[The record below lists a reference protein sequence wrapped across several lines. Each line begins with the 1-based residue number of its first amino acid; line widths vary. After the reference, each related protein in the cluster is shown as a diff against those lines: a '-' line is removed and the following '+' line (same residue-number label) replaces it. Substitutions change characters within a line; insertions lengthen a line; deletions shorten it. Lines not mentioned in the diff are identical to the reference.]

1 MKKTSI
7 FSIFFVIFL
16 DMLGVGVIIPI
27 LAPLF
32 LNPASNI
39 LPAATT
45 PEARNIIL
53 GVLMAMYPFFQFFG
67 APILGTLSDRIGRK
81 KVLLFSLAGTF
92 IGYLIF
98 AFGIILGNIYLLFLS
113 RIIDGF
119 TGGNISVA
127 QSAIADISTNEEK
140 ARNFGLIGMAFGLGF
155 ILGPYIGG
163 KLSDPSLISW
173 FSFSTPFFFTALIT
187 FINIVLLI
195 FRFNETLQTT
205 SNKKINVF
213 TGFQNIGKAWKMKEL
228 RTMFIIMFLIIFG
241 FNFFTQ
247 FFQVYLV
254 QTFNFNQSQIGDLF
268 AYIGIWIAITQGGI
282 MRPLSKKFTPRQIM
296 KISLVGLSIALMMI
310 LLPRDTWML
319 LAVMPFVALFNGL
332 TTPNSIAIISSLA
345 KPSEQGEILG
355 INQSVQS
362 LAMTIPPIIAGIIVS
377 MDKNLPIMV
386 ASISTY
392 IAWLL
397 FIFLIAKKPQTAGI
411 QVKS

>member
-39 LPAATT
+39 LPAATS
-45 PEARNIIL
+45 EATRNIIL
-53 GVLMAMYPFFQFFG
+53 GVLMAMYPLFQFFG
-67 APILGTLSDRIGRK
+67 APILGILSDRIGRK
-81 KVLLFSLAGTF
+81 KILIISLAGTF

-98 AFGIILGNIYLLFLS
+98 AIGILIGNIYLLFIS

-155 ILGPYIGG
+155 ILGPFIGG
-163 KLSDPSLISW
+163 KLSDPTLLPW
-173 FSFSTPFFFTALIT
+173 FNFSTPFFFTAFIT
-187 FINIVLLI
+187 LVNIILLAI
-195 FRFNETLQTT
+195 RFQETLHTT
-205 SNKKINVF
+205 SNKKLNIF

-228 RTMFIIMFLIIFG
+228 RAMFIIMFLIIFG

-254 QTFNFNQSQIGDLF
+254 QTFNFNQSQIGDIF

-282 MRPLSKKFTPRQIM
+282 MRPLSRKFTPRQIM
-296 KISLVGLSIALMMI
+296 KVSLVALSISLMLI
-310 LLPRDTWML
+310 LLPRDVWAL
-319 LAVMPFVALFNGL
+319 LLVMPLVALSNGL

-397 FIFLIAKKPQTAGI
+397 FLFLIAKKKTPAPVTA
-411 QVKS
+411 K

>member
-39 LPAATT
+39 LPAATS
-45 PEARNIIL
+45 EATRNIIL
-53 GVLMAMYPFFQFFG
+53 GVLMAMYPLFQFFG
-67 APILGTLSDRIGRK
+67 APILGILSDRIGRK
-81 KVLLFSLAGTF
+81 KILIISLAGTF

-98 AFGIILGNIYLLFLS
+98 AIGILIGNIYLLFIS

-155 ILGPYIGG
+155 ILGPFIGG
-163 KLSDPSLISW
+163 KLSDPTLLPW
-173 FSFSTPFFFTALIT
+173 FNFSTPFFFTAFIT
-187 FINIVLLI
+187 LVNIILLAI
-195 FRFNETLQTT
+195 RFQETLHTT
-205 SNKKINVF
+205 SNKKLNIF

-228 RTMFIIMFLIIFG
+228 RAMFIIMFLIIFG

-254 QTFNFNQSQIGDLF
+254 QTFNFNQSQIGDIF

-282 MRPLSKKFTPRQIM
+282 MRPLSRKFTPRQIM
-296 KISLVGLSIALMMI
+296 KVSLVALSISLMLI
-310 LLPRDTWML
+310 LLPRDVWAL
-319 LAVMPFVALFNGL
+319 LLVMPLVALSNGL

-392 IAWLL
+392 IAWIL
-397 FIFLIAKKPQTAGI
+397 FLFLISKKKTPAPVTAK
-411 QVKS
+411 

>member
-213 TGFQNIGKAWKMKEL
+213 TGFQNIGKAWRMKEL
-228 RTMFIIMFLIIFG
+228 RAMFMIMFLIIFG

>member
-39 LPAATT
+39 LPAATS
-45 PEARNIIL
+45 EATRNIIL
-53 GVLMAMYPFFQFFG
+53 GVLMAMYPLFQFFG
-67 APILGTLSDRIGRK
+67 APILGILSDRIGRK
-81 KVLLFSLAGTF
+81 KILIISLAGTF

-98 AFGIILGNIYLLFLS
+98 AIGILIGNIYLLFIS

-155 ILGPYIGG
+155 ILGPFIGG
-163 KLSDPSLISW
+163 KLSDSTLLPW
-173 FSFSTPFFFTALIT
+173 FNFSTPFFFTAFIT
-187 FINIVLLI
+187 LVNIILLAI
-195 FRFNETLQTT
+195 RFQETLHTT
-205 SNKKINVF
+205 SNKKLNIF

-228 RTMFIIMFLIIFG
+228 RAMFIIMFLIIFG

-254 QTFNFNQSQIGDLF
+254 QTFNFNQSQIGDIF

-282 MRPLSKKFTPRQIM
+282 MRPLSRKFTPRQIM
-296 KISLVGLSIALMMI
+296 KVSLVALSISLMLI
-310 LLPRDTWML
+310 LLPRDVWAL
-319 LAVMPFVALFNGL
+319 LLVMPLVALSNGL

-397 FIFLIAKKPQTAGI
+397 FLFLIAKKKTPAPVTA
-411 QVKS
+411 K

>member
-39 LPAATT
+39 LPAATS
-45 PEARNIIL
+45 EATRNIIL
-53 GVLMAMYPFFQFFG
+53 GVLMAMYPLFQFFG
-67 APILGTLSDRIGRK
+67 APILGILSDRIGRK
-81 KVLLFSLAGTF
+81 KILIISLAGTF

-98 AFGIILGNIYLLFLS
+98 AIGILIGNIYLLFIS

-155 ILGPYIGG
+155 ILGPFIGG
-163 KLSDPSLISW
+163 KLSDPTLLPW
-173 FSFSTPFFFTALIT
+173 FNFSTPFFFTAFIT
-187 FINIVLLI
+187 LVNIILLAI
-195 FRFNETLQTT
+195 RFQETLHTT
-205 SNKKINVF
+205 SNKKLNIF

-228 RTMFIIMFLIIFG
+228 RAMFIIMFLIIFG

-254 QTFNFNQSQIGDLF
+254 QTFNFNQSQIGDIF

-282 MRPLSKKFTPRQIM
+282 MRPLSRKFTPRQIM
-296 KISLVGLSIALMMI
+296 KVSLVALSISLMLI
-310 LLPRDTWML
+310 LLPRDVWAL
-319 LAVMPFVALFNGL
+319 LLVMPLVALSNGL

-392 IAWLL
+392 IAWIL
-397 FIFLIAKKPQTAGI
+397 FLFLIAKKKTPAPVTA
-411 QVKS
+411 K

>member
-16 DMLGVGVIIPI
+16 DMLGVGVIIPVM
-27 LAPLF
+27 APLF
-32 LNPASNI
+32 LSHTSNI
-39 LPAATT
+39 LPIATPDVT
-45 PEARNIIL
+45 RNILL
-53 GVLMAMYPFFQFFG
+53 GIVMAMYPLFQFFG
-67 APILGTLSDRIGRK
+67 APILGSLSDRVGRK
-81 KVLLFSLAGTF
+81 KILIISLTGTF
-92 IGYLIF
+92 IGYLLF
-98 AFGIILGNIYLLFLS
+98 AFGIMLGNIYLLFLS

-140 ARNFGLIGMAFGLGF
+140 ARNFGMIGMAFGLGF

-163 KLSDPSLISW
+163 KLSDPTLVSW
-173 FSFSTPFFFTALIT
+173 FTFSTPFFFTALVT
-187 FINIVLLI
+187 LINIILLV
-195 FRFNETLQTT
+195 FRFQETLHTT
-205 SNKKINVF
+205 SNKKISLL

-228 RTMFIIMFLIIFG
+228 RSMFIIMFLIIFG

-254 QTFNFNQSQIGDLF
+254 QTFNFNQSQIGDIF

-282 MRPLSKKFTPRQIM
+282 IRPLSRKFTPRQIM
-296 KISLVGLSIALMMI
+296 KVSVVGLSIALMMI
-310 LLPRDTWML
+310 LLPRDVWAL
-319 LAVMPFVALFNGL
+319 LIVMPFVALFNGL
-332 TTPNSIAIISSLA
+332 TNPNSIAIISSLA

-397 FIFLIAKKPQTAGI
+397 FIFLIAKKKPTTQPI
-411 QVKS
+411 KS